1 MLFLPRDKTFFD
13 LFDRAAENMV
23 HTAEMFLEMLRNMEI
38 REQFADKIREAEH
51 TGDAITHEA
60 ITKLNKTFFTAL
72 DREDIH
78 ALIAQSDDVVDYLDS
93 AAQRFNLY
101 GIEHPSEDLI
111 KQAEVAVQITR
122 SLAAAIGEL
131 RNIKKQDKLCL
142 LLIEINDWE
151 NRGDEHNH
159 AALARLFETNDPMY
173 VLKWKELYEIVEDA
187 IDACERVA
195 HTIRNIMVKHS

>member
-1 MLFLPRDKTFFD
+1 MVLLPNDRTFFD
-13 LFDRAAENMV
+13 LFDRAAGNMV

-38 REQFADKIREAEH
+38 SEQFAAKIREAEH

-60 ITKLNKTFFTAL
+60 ITKLNRTFFTAL

-78 ALIAQSDDVVDYLDS
+78 SLIAQSDDVVDYIDS
-93 AAQRFNLY
+93 AAQRLHLY
-101 GIEHPSEDLI
+101 KIKRPTDDLV

-122 SLAAAIGEL
+122 CLAKAIHGLRDMRRQDEL
-131 RNIKKQDKLCL
+131 GRC
-142 LLIEINDWE
+142 LIEINDWE

-159 AALARLFETNDPMY
+159 AALARLFETNDPMN
-173 VLKWKELYEIVEDA
+173 VLKWKELYETLEDA